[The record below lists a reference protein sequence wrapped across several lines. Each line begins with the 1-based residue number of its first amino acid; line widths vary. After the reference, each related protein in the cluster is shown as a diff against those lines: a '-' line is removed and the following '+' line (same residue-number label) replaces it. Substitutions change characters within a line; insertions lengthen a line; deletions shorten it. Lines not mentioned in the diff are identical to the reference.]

1 MTNVD
6 ENSVFIKLDEYKES
20 LKLFDQLKEKIGESE
35 RILEKIQKLKEDEDT
50 EIELWHS
57 SLKEINKKIE
67 YIDNLIIST
76 KK

>member
-1 MTNVD
+1 MTNID
-6 ENSVFIKLDEYKES
+6 EESVFIKLDEYKES
-20 LKLFDQLKEKIGESE
+20 LNLFEQLKKKIEEAEKTLE
-35 RILEKIQKLKEDEDT
+35 RIERLKQDEDT

-57 SLKEINKKIE
+57 SVKEINKKIE